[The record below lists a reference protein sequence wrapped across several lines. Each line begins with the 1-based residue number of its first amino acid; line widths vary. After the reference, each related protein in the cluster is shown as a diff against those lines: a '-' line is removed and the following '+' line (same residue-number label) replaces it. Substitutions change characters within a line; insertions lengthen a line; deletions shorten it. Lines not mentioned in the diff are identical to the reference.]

1 MGARPAEADYQVHF
15 PGKRVA
21 RGCQIGGELVELA
34 ASLSRRSKP
43 ESARHPLWGW
53 VAGRGGESRFR
64 RAEQSGLVEADGQ
77 VTSQPVST
85 VHPADFTV
93 GVDGY
98 FAEGR

>member
-1 MGARPAEADYQVHF
+1 M
-15 PGKRVA
+15 
-21 RGCQIGGELVELA
+21 
-34 ASLSRRSKP
+34 ASLSNSRPASADAANP